1 MPSQKIGKSA
11 KDIFSKTTEKKPT
24 RKPAASKAA
33 KRPAPKSA
41 TKARSPGRPV
51 VHVDK
56 WTKVTVV
63 LFNRQLVWLDRL
75 SADIRA
81 QTGAAVSRTE
91 ILRAM
96 IDAVT
101 DSGLNLNS
109 EGTEADIKKTIRS
122 KISSR

>member
-24 RKPAASKAA
+24 RKPAASKAVN
-33 KRPAPKSA
+33 KSAPKSA
-41 TKARSPGRPV
+41 KKARSPGRPV
-51 VHVDK
+51 VHVDE

-96 IDAVT
+96 VDAVT
-101 DSGLNLNS
+101 DSGLNLSSDSN
-109 EGTEADIKKTIRS
+109 ELAIKNTIKG
-122 KISSR
+122 KITGR